1 LILSFGLLFLFAV
14 MYDDY
19 QSLFGEYLSEVFR
32 PANCHCPRTTDPDHL
47 ELTPSSSKPENKP
60 ECMTQ

>member
-32 PANCHCPRTTDPDHL
+32 PANCHCPRTTDHRSPRTHSIL
-47 ELTPSSSKPENKP
+47 K
-60 ECMTQ
+60 